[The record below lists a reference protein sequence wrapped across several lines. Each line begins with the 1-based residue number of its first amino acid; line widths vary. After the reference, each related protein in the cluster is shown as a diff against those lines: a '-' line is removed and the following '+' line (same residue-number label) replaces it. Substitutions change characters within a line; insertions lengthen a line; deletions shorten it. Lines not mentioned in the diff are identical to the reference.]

1 MQIAVCF
8 LVQLIQTVSLSH
20 QLFPLHLQHLGI
32 IACHQGRHQHSF
44 LLVGLAFEN
53 INGQF
58 YDLIAVCRID
68 VGCIKQRVAHQLDA
82 AILTRKAVDAAVQS
96 PTPSPSRG
104 GEAFPRSHRR
114 AVVGTKHKVYAYIFI
129 ISKPLLGCFVGCL
142 LRPVT
147 LE

>member
-1 MQIAVCF
+1 MIQIEQHDGYHQEQNDTHRHPVDDMLYVQLVQIAVCF

-58 YDLIAVCRID
+58 YDLITVCRID

-82 AILTRKAVDAAVQS
+82 AILTRKAVNATVEWLMAVS
-96 PTPSPSRG
+96 
-104 GEAFPRSHRR
+104 
-114 AVVGTKHKVYAYIFI
+114 
-129 ISKPLLGCFVGCL
+129 C
-142 LRPVT
+142 
-147 LE
+147 